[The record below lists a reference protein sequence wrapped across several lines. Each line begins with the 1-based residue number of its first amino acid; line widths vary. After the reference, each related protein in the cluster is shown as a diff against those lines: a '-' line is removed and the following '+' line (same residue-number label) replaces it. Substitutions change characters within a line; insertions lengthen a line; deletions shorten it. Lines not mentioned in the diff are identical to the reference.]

1 MAAQDLLPSNKEQ
14 RNEAERGPPAE
25 GCTHPALLARSQ
37 NQLLKIP
44 K

>member
-37 NQLLKIP
+37 NQLLIP